1 MLAAAAAEVIMMV
14 LAVVV
19 VLGLE
24 TEQGVAEEA
33 GSLRWRD
40 GGKGVSATTTF
51 STTATTQTI

>member
-40 GGKGVSATTTF
+40 GRKGVSATTT
-51 STTATTQTI
+51 TQTI